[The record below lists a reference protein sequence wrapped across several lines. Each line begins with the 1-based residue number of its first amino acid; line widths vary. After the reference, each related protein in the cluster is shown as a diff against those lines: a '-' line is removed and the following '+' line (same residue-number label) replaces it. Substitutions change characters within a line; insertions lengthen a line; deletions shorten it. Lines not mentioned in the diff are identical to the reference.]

1 MVVTK
6 VARTRQFEKDLDAVP
21 GNIRV
26 KTVVWINFV
35 ENLGLREV
43 RKRPGYH
50 DEPLHGERK
59 GQRSVRLNRAWR
71 LIYREV
77 EGHIQILLLEV
88 MKHDY

>member
-21 GNIRV
+21 ENIRV
-26 KTVVWINFV
+26 KTVVWIYFV

-50 DEPLHGERK
+50 DEPLHGERN